1 MTPLQREHVGWVAGG
16 TGLLLA
22 AARLWWLRGDPD
34 SESVPEPLPARWDYW
49 FADVPFAEDPTQS
62 KDRPVLVLAVTRKY
76 VLALKVSSQDKSS
89 HHDWVRVDTSAWD
102 LSKSD
107 DFSWLSLDDVQR
119 LGFSRLRRLLGQE
132 ADAEVCRQVKRRH
145 LWSCLFF
152 R

>member
-1 MTPLQREHVGWVAGG
+1 MAPLQRGLVGRVAGG
-16 TGLLLA
+16 TGLVLA

-34 SESVPEPLPARWDYW
+34 SELVPEPLPARWDYW
-49 FADVPFAEDPTQS
+49 FADVPFAEDATQS

-76 VLALKVSSQDKSS
+76 VCALKVSSQDKSS
-89 HHDWVRVDTSAWD
+89 HRGWIPVETSDWG

-107 DFSWLSLDDVQR
+107 ESSWLNLEDVQR
-119 LGFSRLRRLLGQE
+119 LEFNRLRRLLGQE

-145 LWSCLFF
+145 LWSLLF